1 MLAFMATPELNCP
14 PPPKGEPGIG
24 VFIIERGKLN
34 APLSRS
40 LYRLQTLSKAMLL
53 VPMLPSLS
61 ATAILPN
68 HLSVSFGERLSCLGH
83 HVRNGVEVYWLI
95 FVHDLTANVTQLHR
109 HSAVDLPLQS
119 EVELMAHA

>member
-24 VFIIERGKLN
+24 VFIIERAKFN

-61 ATAILPN
+61 ATAWVQLAGVTPPTGVVPYAG
-68 HLSVSFGERLSCLGH
+68 LSAPSKHGVGFPSRSF
-83 HVRNGVEVYWLI
+83 
-95 FVHDLTANVTQLHR
+95 
-109 HSAVDLPLQS
+109 P
-119 EVELMAHA
+119 AHPPPAKP